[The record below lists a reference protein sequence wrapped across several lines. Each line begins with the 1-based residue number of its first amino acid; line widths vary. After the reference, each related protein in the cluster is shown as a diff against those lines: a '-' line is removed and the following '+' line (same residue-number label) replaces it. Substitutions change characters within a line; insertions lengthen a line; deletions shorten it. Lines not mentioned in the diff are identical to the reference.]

1 MGFAIAMT
9 DSQRLL
15 TRRFPL
21 RGCGEVNL
29 GFDNDGVRD
38 CHDGFPEI
46 IDKTV
51 PGLRGCGEVNTGSD
65 SDDECPPKSCKDSG
79 SQMWL

>member
-1 MGFAIAMT
+1 VVVEYGVV
-9 DSQRLL
+9 DKD
-15 TRRFPL
+15 
-21 RGCGEVNL
+21 L

>member
-1 MGFAIAMT
+1 VVVEYGVV
-9 DSQRLL
+9 DKD
-15 TRRFPL
+15 
-21 RGCGEVNL
+21 L

-51 PGLRGCGEVNTGSD
+51 PSAWLRRSEFGFR
-65 SDDECPPKSCKDSG
+65 
-79 SQMWL
+79 